1 LPSDAQSLPPELP
14 NPVGEP
20 RKRCPFDGGPK
31 VRIHLPPALSH
42 VRTRLPRSV
51 GRLASTCGYH
61 CPLGGS
67 GLLCGRQVG
76 AAETLLDDAIRLAKV
91 AGGADVRVG
100 LQIWPKPGPNSPDDS
115 TFHKEVLSRRTR
127 ADNRSGA
134 VSRFRRGSPATTP
147 SAMLADEL
155 RGRACSPA
163 YCLMATATA

>member
-1 LPSDAQSLPPELP
+1 MM
-14 NPVGEP
+14 EP
-20 RKRCPFDGGPK
+20 RPARASGKTWQHGWGL
-31 VRIHLPPALSH
+31 VREAN
-42 VRTRLPRSV
+42 RK
-51 GRLASTCGYH
+51 
-61 CPLGGS
+61 S
-67 GLLCGRQVG
+67 G
-76 AAETLLDDAIRLAKV
+76 I
-91 AGGADVRVG
+91 
-100 LQIWPKPGPNSPDDS
+100 KPGPNSPDDS